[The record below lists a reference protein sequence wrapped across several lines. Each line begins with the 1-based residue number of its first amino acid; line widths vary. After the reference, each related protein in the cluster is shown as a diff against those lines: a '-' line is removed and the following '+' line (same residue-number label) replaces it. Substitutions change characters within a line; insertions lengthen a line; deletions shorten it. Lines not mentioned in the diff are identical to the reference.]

1 MPPLPSIAHQGLQL
15 STTWAPLAFSH
26 SGAAAGQ
33 GAVPVALLP
42 HEQIGAQKRAAAED
56 VWSAQVAMH
65 AITLA
70 GI

>member
-1 MPPLPSIAHQGLQL
+1 M
-15 STTWAPLAFSH
+15 
-26 SGAAAGQ
+26 
-33 GAVPVALLP
+33 PVALLP

-56 VWSAQVAMH
+56 AWSAQVAMH